1 MKPSLQDSKEWSAW
15 SSVSEGWKP
24 LQGRFFTQG
33 WSIESHQFHSPREI
47 DWAKSFHETGI
58 EICFNLTG
66 IGRLQSGKSRL
77 EFLPGTEGFYRTDGT
92 AIIGS
97 RLAQESHHFVTIE
110 LTVDYLQKHLE
121 NEEDKIYPLVRKV
134 IEEKKLSGEIGM
146 NRALTMPHRLLASS
160 LMNPPVQSNAQGLW
174 YQGKVLEVIAEMLYL
189 PVEEELFCARQKRVA
204 RDRVDQAKKLLSQ
217 DLENPLSLEDLG
229 KKIGCSPF
237 YLSRTF
243 SQETGMTLSQ
253 YLRSLR
259 MEKAAELLRTGK
271 YNVTEAALAVG
282 YNSLSHF
289 SKVFCEVF
297 GKCPCAFPLKTKE

>member
-1 MKPSLQDSKEWSAW
+1 MKTTLQLSEEWAAW
-15 SSVSEGWKP
+15 APISEGWKP
-24 LQGRFFTQG
+24 LQGRFYTEG
-33 WSIESHQFHSPREI
+33 WSIESHQFQTPREI
-47 DWAKSFHETGI
+47 NWAESFHGNGL
-58 EICFNLTG
+58 EICFNL
-66 IGRLQSGKSRL
+66 SGFGKLHAGKASL
-77 EFLPGTEGFYRTDGT
+77 EFLPATEGFYRVDPSNMKGYRR
-92 AIIGS
+92 S
-97 RLAQESHHFVTIE
+97 QESHHFVTIE
-110 LTVDYLQKHLE
+110 LTAEYLQKHLA
-121 NEEDKIYPLVRKV
+121 NDGDKIYPLVRKV
-134 IEEKKLSGEIGM
+134 IEEKKFSGEIGKT
-146 NRALTMPHRLLASS
+146 RSLTMPHRLLASA
-160 LMNPPVQSNAQGLW
+160 LMNPPVQTNAQGLW
-174 YQGKVLEVIAEMLYL
+174 YQGKVLEIIAEMLYL

-204 RDRVDQAKKLLSQ
+204 RDRVEDAKKILSQ

-243 SQETGMTLSQ
+243 SQETGTTLSQ

-259 MEKAAELLRTGK
+259 MEKAAELLRSGR